1 MTIKTG
7 LMAWSMVLASAA
19 LVFTPFDAEAKRL
32 GSNRPAGMQRSMPD
46 KAPTAPTQQATPGAP
61 ANQAVPGKP
70 AQQNQAGAPNA
81 AAAAQQAAPKR
92 SWMGPIAGLAAGL
105 GLAAL
110 ASHFGFGDEL
120 ANFMMMALLAVG
132 VMLLVGFLMRRFANK
147 GQAAGPQLAGAGA
160 PFSQGH
166 GQQQPMQRESFN
178 GFQGGAS
185 ASPVGAM
192 GAAEP
197 VQAAG
202 ALPDG
207 FDTAGF
213 ERVAKMIFIRMQAA
227 NDEANVDDLRKFT
240 TPELFSSLKADLLER
255 GGAQQQTDVMQLDA
269 QVVDAAQE
277 QGQWVVSVRFAGL
290 IREEVGAGAEPF
302 AELWHLVRPL
312 DESREWAIAGITPLQ
327 G

>member
-1 MTIKTG
+1 MKFKTG
-7 LMAWSMVLASAA
+7 LMAWSMVLASAT
-19 LVFTPFDAEAKRL
+19 LVFTPMEADAKRL
-32 GSNRPAGMQRSMPD
+32 GSGRPAGMQRSMPD
-46 KAPTAPTQQATPGAP
+46 KAPNAPTQQATPGAP

-92 SWMGPIAGLAAGL
+92 NWLGPVAGLAAGL

-110 ASHFGFGDEL
+110 ASHFGFGEEL

-132 VMLLVGFLMRRFANK
+132 VMLLVGFLMRRFGNK
-147 GQAAGPQLAGAGA
+147 AQASGPQLAGAGA
-160 PFSQGH
+160 PFQRDMPESM
-166 GQQQPMQRESFN
+166 QQPMQRDSLQ
-178 GFQGGAS
+178 GVHGGGAS
-185 ASPVGAM
+185 SAM
-192 GAAEP
+192 GAEP

-202 ALPDG
+202 VLPAG
-207 FDTAGF
+207 FDGNGF

-227 NDEANVDDLRKFT
+227 NDEANIDDLRKFT

-255 GGAQQQTDVMQLDA
+255 GNTQQQTDVMQLDA

-277 QGQWVVSVRFAGL
+277 HGQWVVSVRFSGL
-290 IREEVGAGAEPF
+290 IREEVGAGAQPF